1 MAWRIGIDIGG
12 TFTDVAL
19 VEEATGRIA
28 IAKLLTTPQD
38 FGQAVIDGIRQGLDE
53 NRIDPADV
61 SLLSHATT
69 VVTNALLENKGARA
83 GFVAT
88 RGMRDILELR
98 RSSRADL
105 YDLMQDAPAVDRKSV
120 V

>member
-19 VEEATGRIA
+19 VEENTGRIA
-28 IAKLLTTPQD
+28 IAKLPTTPHD
-38 FGQAVIDGIRQGLDE
+38 FGQAVIDGIRQALDA
-53 NRIDPADV
+53 NRIEPADV
-61 SLLSHATT
+61 SFLAHATT
-69 VVTNALLENKGARA
+69 VVTNALLENKGAHA

-88 RGMRDILELR
+88 RGMRDLLELR

-105 YDLMQDAPAVDRKSV
+105 
-120 V
+120 